1 MNESGGVAS
10 ISLVFAEAL
19 QAVLADCKPGA
30 KIVDLCEKGDTVI
43 RE

>member
-1 MNESGGVAS
+1 VNELGGVVS
-10 ISLVFAEAL
+10 ISFAEAL
-19 QAVLADCKPGA
+19 QAVLADCKPGV